1 MENFAGLK
9 GAFTDYAEA
18 KFVILPVPYSTQN
31 DWQPTAKNGPEAII
45 SASQHLEYYDTETR
59 NQACLKGI
67 HTLEPLRN
75 LNSDEL
81 VCNAVEKRVGEL
93 LDLNKFPVTIG
104 GNRTVSIGA
113 IKAACA
119 RNEDITIIQLGA
131 HNSMRVSYKG
141 SDLSPECAMTHAKK
155 LAPLTQI
162 GLRSMSADGQRNAD
176 PERIFFAR
184 DIFFDKDSRW
194 QREAMDTLSKNTY
207 ITIDL
212 DVFDPSIMPSVSV
225 PDPGGLQYFS
235 VLRFLKRVF
244 MKTNVVGC
252 DVVGLCPNPYH
263 TASDFL
269 AARLVYQLMTYKT
282 IGVKN

>member
-9 GAFTDYAEA
+9 GAFTDYSEA

-31 DWQPTAKNGPEAII
+31 DWLPTANKGPKAII
-45 SASQHLEYYDTETR
+45 DASLHLEYYDTETR
-59 NQACLKGI
+59 VEACKKGI
-67 HTLEPLRN
+67 HTLDPLSN

-81 VCNAVEKRVGEL
+81 VCASVEKRVGEL
-93 LDLNKFPVTIG
+93 LALGKFPVTIG

-113 IKAACA
+113 IRAACA
-119 RNEDITIIQLGA
+119 KQQDITVIQLGA

-141 SDLSPECAMTHAKK
+141 SDLSPECAMFHAKK

-176 PERIFFAR
+176 PTRIFFAR
-184 DIFFDKDSRW
+184 DIFFDHASRW
-194 QREAMDTLSKNTY
+194 QHEAMDTLSENSY

-212 DVFDPSIMPSVSV
+212 DVFDPSIMPSVSI
-225 PDPGGLQYFS
+225 PEPGGMQYFD

-244 MKTNVVGC
+244 LKTNVIGC
-252 DVVGLCPNPYH
+252 DIVGLCPNPH
-263 TASDFL
+263 HLASDFL
-269 AARLVYQLMTYKT
+269 AARLIYQLMMYKT
-282 IGVKN
+282 IGKNL